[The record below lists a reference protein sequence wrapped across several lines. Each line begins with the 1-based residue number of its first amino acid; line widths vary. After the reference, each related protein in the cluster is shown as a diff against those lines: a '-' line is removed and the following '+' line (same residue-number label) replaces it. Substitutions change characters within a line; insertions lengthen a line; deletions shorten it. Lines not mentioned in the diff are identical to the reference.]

1 MTQYKSKAINKSFS
15 VTERTLEQ
23 LEKLVVK
30 FDAMSPSEAL
40 RRAVNQAFEKE
51 FPDYIYN
58 KSATDLSKRKA
69 IEKEVERET
78 MSDREYLQKFAPG
91 GVFVTLKDGREVYLI
106 HAFSK
111 NLELIFVDKGKVTLE
126 KDPLLATYHKDKLDK
141 GITLE
146 SLMTPY
152 SVRYLEGGYNIELSD
167 ETKRKFGV
175 TDQGERVEEEGKS
188 D

>member
-15 VTERTLEQ
+15 VTERTIEQ
-23 LEKLVVK
+23 LEKLITK

-40 RRAVNQAFEKE
+40 RRAVNQTFEKE

-58 KSATDLSKRKA
+58 KSATDLNKRKA
-69 IEKEVERET
+69 MEQEVERET
-78 MSDREYLQKFAPG
+78 MGDRDYLEKFAPG
-91 GVFVTLKDGREVYLI
+91 GMFVTLKDGREVYLI

-111 NLELIFVDKGKVTLE
+111 NLELIFVENGKATLE
-126 KDPLLATYHKDKLDK
+126 KDPLLATYHKNKLEK

-175 TDQGERVEEEGKS
+175 EEESKS